1 MARLSSA
8 HPVGPRGIAVYQ
20 SEFPVETPVPI
31 FDPTLVF
38 LLILA
43 GLAIAGLAFFAGR
56 LTGRGD
62 KGEKQTDVAKI
73 IHEAVKAKCVAASS
87 AHSGELIVKTQD
99 LIDEV
104 RLRIGPVLAFGGPC
118 AKAFEHLGK
127 AMKGDPP
134 EDKKK
139 DDHGK
144 GDKHGYGGHG
154 KSHDAHGHESHGPSD
169 SKGHGG
175 AEIDVLTRNVTI
187 LAPQTVVI
195 ANAPKPGKPHDE
207 HDDHKDEASKVLDH
221 KEFMQLLRLAVAEFS
236 DFWNRPNCL
245 REIEDCQKVL
255 TETKP
260 LPRLKAR
267 RSERD

>member
-1 MARLSSA
+1 M
-8 HPVGPRGIAVYQ
+8 HQ
-20 SEFPVETPVPI
+20 SEFPVDQPVPV

-38 LLILA
+38 LLVLA

-62 KGEKQTDVAKI
+62 KGEKQGDVPKI

-87 AHSGELIVKTQD
+87 AHSGELVVKAQD

-104 RLRIGPVLAFGGPC
+104 KLRIGPVLAFGGPC
-118 AKAFEHLGK
+118 AEAFEHLAK
-127 AMKGDPP
+127 AMKGEPP

-144 GDKHGYGGHG
+144 GDKHGHGHSKDHDRGHG
-154 KSHDAHGHESHGPSD
+154 AHGPDSHGRD
-169 SKGHGG
+169 DKGHGE
-175 AEIDVLTRNVTI
+175 AEVGVLTRNVTI

-195 ANAPKPGKPHDE
+195 ANPSKPDPHGHGDHDHKDDAPKP
-207 HDDHKDEASKVLDH
+207 LDH
-221 KEFMQLLRLAVAEFS
+221 KEFMQQLRLAVAEFS

-245 REIEDCQKVL
+245 REIDDCQKVL
-255 TETKP
+255 TQTKP
-260 LPRLKAR
+260 LPKLKTR

>member
-1 MARLSSA
+1 
-8 HPVGPRGIAVYQ
+8 VYQ
-20 SEFPVETPVPI
+20 SEFPVDQPVPV

-62 KGEKQTDVAKI
+62 KGEKRGDVPKI
-73 IHEAVKAKCVAASS
+73 IHEAVKAKCVSASS
-87 AHSGELIVKTQD
+87 AHSGELVVKAQD

-104 RLRIGPVLAFGGPC
+104 KLRVGPVLAFGGPS
-118 AKAFEHLGK
+118 AKAFEHLAK

-134 EDKKK
+134 EEKK
-139 DDHGK
+139 DD
-144 GDKHGYGGHG
+144 KHGGGHG
-154 KSHDAHGHESHGPSD
+154 GHGHGKDHDKTHGHDSHRPGD
-169 SKGHGG
+169 SKEHGG
-175 AEIDVLTRNVTI
+175 AEVGVLTRNVTI

-195 ANAPKPGKPHDE
+195 TQPSKPDPHG
-207 HDDHKDEASKVLDH
+207 HDDHGRKDEGPKPLDH
-221 KEFMQLLRLAVAEFS
+221 KEYMQQLRLAVAEFS

-245 REIEDCQKVL
+245 REIQDCQKAL

-260 LPRLKAR
+260 LPKLKLGL
-267 RSERD
+267 SERD

>member
-1 MARLSSA
+1 MGA
-8 HPVGPRGIAVYQ
+8 RGIAVYQ
-20 SEFPVETPVPI
+20 SEFPVDQPVPV

-62 KGEKQTDVAKI
+62 KGEKQTDVPKI
-73 IHEAVKAKCVAASS
+73 IHEAVKAKCVTASS
-87 AHSGELIVKTQD
+87 AHSGELVVKTQD

-104 RLRIGPVLAFGGPC
+104 KLRVGPVLAFGGPC

-127 AMKGDPP
+127 AMRGEPP
-134 EDKKK
+134 EEKKK

-144 GDKHGYGGHG
+144 GDKHGHG
-154 KSHDAHGHESHGPSD
+154 KDHD
-169 SKGHGG
+169 KGHGHG
-175 AEIDVLTRNVTI
+175 GHDSHGHGESKDHAEVGVLTRNVTI

-195 ANAPKPGKPHDE
+195 AHAPKPDPHG
-207 HDDHKDEASKVLDH
+207 HDDHDHKDDAPKPLDH
-221 KEFMQLLRLAVAEFS
+221 KEFMQQLRLAVAEFS

-245 REIEDCQKVL
+245 RELEDCQKVL
-255 TETKP
+255 TQTQP
-260 LPRLKAR
+260 LPKLKVRL
-267 RSERD
+267 SERD

>member
-1 MARLSSA
+1 
-8 HPVGPRGIAVYQ
+8 VYQ
-20 SEFPVETPVPI
+20 SEFPVDQPVPV

-62 KGEKQTDVAKI
+62 KGEKRTDVPKI

-87 AHSGELIVKTQD
+87 AHSGELVVKTQD

-104 RLRIGPVLAFGGPC
+104 MLRVGPVLAFGGPC
-118 AKAFEHLGK
+118 AKAFKLLGE
-127 AMKGDPP
+127 AMKGEPP
-134 EDKKK
+134 EEKKK
-139 DDHGK
+139 DDKPGHG
-144 GDKHGYGGHG
+144 HGRGHG
-154 KSHDAHGHESHGPSD
+154 KEPDKGHGGGHDAHGHGEAKDHGA
-169 SKGHGG
+169 
-175 AEIDVLTRNVTI
+175 AEVGLLTRNVTI

-195 ANAPKPGKPHDE
+195 ANAPKPDKPHD
-207 HDDHKDEASKVLDH
+207 DHGKHEEEPAPKVLDH
-221 KEFMQLLRLAVAEFS
+221 KEYMQLLRLAVAEFS

-245 REIEDCQKVL
+245 RELEDCQRVL

-260 LPRLKAR
+260 SAKPRLGGP
-267 RSERD
+267 EHHH